1 MPITVVRKEY
11 GKTKTPPFASNMIP
25 QKGEGLIVEPSKEAA
40 GYTGDEAVALAA
52 KQSNVAVVSA
62 YPITPQTIIVER
74 FSEYVANGEVDTEFI
89 CVESEH
95 SALSAGIGS
104 SLCGVRVFT
113 ATASQGL
120 ALMHEVLYT
129 ASGLRCPIVMAVANR
144 ALSAPIN
151 IHGDQSDMMGSRDC
165 GWVQIFV
172 ENVQEAYDWTI
183 MAFKIAEDKDV
194 QLPVSVNLDGFTLS
208 HSMENLYVLKDED
221 VAKFI
226 GTRKADL
233 KLDPMNPITF
243 GGLALPEY
251 YYEIKRQ
258 QNQALQ
264 NAHPVTEKVLEEY
277 CSASGR
283 RYGLVETYAIEDAE
297 AAILCLGSASGTARE
312 AVNQLRA
319 QGKKVGAIKLWLYRP
334 FPTDELLDVTK
345 GLKSIVVI
353 DQSISFGAPFNPVC
367 SDIVATLHWAGR
379 NTKVMNS
386 VLGIGGRDIS
396 VKDLAGELEKALEV
410 AETGISRAPITY
422 VGVRE

>member
-1 MPITVVRKEY
+1 
-11 GKTKTPPFASNMIP
+11 MIP
-25 QKGEGLIVEPSKEAA
+25 YKGEGMTVEPSQETA
-40 GYTGDEAVALAA
+40 GYTGDEAIALAA
-52 KQSNVAVVSA
+52 KQSKVAVVSA

-95 SALSAGIGS
+95 SALSACIGS

-113 ATASQGL
+113 ATSSQGL
-120 ALMHEVLYT
+120 ALMHEVLYA

-151 IHGDQSDMMGSRDC
+151 IHGDHSDMMGSRDC

-183 MAFKIAEDKDV
+183 IAFKIAEDQDV
-194 QLPVSVNLDGFTLS
+194 QLPVSVNLDGFTLT
-208 HSMENLYVLKDED
+208 HSMEDLLVLKDKD
-221 VAKFI
+221 IANFV

-233 KLDPMNPITF
+233 KLDPTNPMTY

-264 NAHPVTEKVLEEY
+264 NAHCVTEKVLEEY
-277 CSASGR
+277 CSTSGR
-283 RYGLVETYAIEDAE
+283 KYGLVETYAIEDAE
-297 AAILCLGSASGTARE
+297 VAILCLGSSAGTAKE

-334 FPTDELLDVTK
+334 LPTDEILEVTK
-345 GLKSIVVI
+345 DLKSIIVL
-353 DQSISFGAPFNPVC
+353 DRSISFGAPFNPLC
-367 SDIVATLHWAGR
+367 TDIISTLHQAGR
-379 NTKVMNS
+379 ETKVLNA

-396 VKDLAGELEKALEV
+396 VKELAGALEKALSV
-410 AETGISRAPITY
+410 AETGVVKESVTY

>member
-11 GKTKTPPFASNMIP
+11 YQTKTPPFAPSMIP
-25 QKGEGLIVEPSKEAA
+25 YKGEGMTVEPTQETA
-40 GYTGDEAVALAA
+40 GYTGDEAIALAA
-52 KQSNVAVVSA
+52 KQSKVAVVSA
-62 YPITPQTIIVER
+62 YPITPQTIIMER

-95 SALSAGIGS
+95 SALSACIGS

-113 ATASQGL
+113 ASSSQGL

-129 ASGLRCPIVMAVANR
+129 TSGLRCPVVMAVANR

-151 IHGDQSDMMGSRDC
+151 IHGDHSDMMGSRDC

-194 QLPVSVNLDGFTLS
+194 QLPVSVNLDGFTLT
-208 HSMENLYVLKDED
+208 HSMEDLYVLKDED
-221 VAKFI
+221 VVKFV

-251 YYEIKRQ
+251 YFEMKRQ
-258 QNQALQ
+258 QDQALQ

-277 CSASGR
+277 CSVSGR

-334 FPTDELLDVTK
+334 LPTDELLEVTK
-345 GLKSIVVI
+345 GLKSIVVL
-353 DQSISFGAPFNPVC
+353 DRSISFGAPFNPVC
-367 SDIVATLHWAGR
+367 SDIASTLHWAGR
-379 NTKVMNS
+379 NTKVLNA

-410 AETGISRAPITY
+410 AETGITKAPITY

>member
-11 GKTKTPPFASNMIP
+11 YKTKTPPFAPNMIP
-25 QKGEGLIVEPSKEAA
+25 YKGEGLTVQPSQETF

-52 KQSNVAVVSA
+52 KQSKVAVISA

-89 CVESEH
+89 CIESEH
-95 SALSAGIGS
+95 SAMSACIGS

-120 ALMHEVLYT
+120 ALMHEVLYA

-151 IHGDQSDMMGSRDC
+151 IHGDHSDMMGSRDC

-208 HSMENLYVLKDED
+208 HSMEDLHVLKDED
-221 VAKFI
+221 VAKFV
-226 GTRKADL
+226 GLRKANL
-233 KLDPMNPITF
+233 KLDPRNPITF

-258 QNQALQ
+258 QEQALQ
-264 NAHPVTEKVLEEY
+264 NAHLVTEKVLEEY
-277 CSASGR
+277 CSTSGR

-345 GLKSIVVI
+345 GLKSIVVL
-353 DQSISFGAPFNPVC
+353 DRSISFGAPLNPVC
-367 SDIVATLHWAGR
+367 NDIAATLHLAGR
-379 NTKVMNS
+379 NTKVLNA

-396 VKDLAGELEKALEV
+396 VKDLAGVLEKALEA
-410 AETGISRAPITY
+410 AETGISRAHITY

>member
-11 GKTKTPPFASNMIP
+11 YQTKTPPFAPSMIP
-25 QKGEGLIVEPSKEAA
+25 YKGEGMTVEPAQETA
-40 GYTGDEAVALAA
+40 GYTGDEAIALAA
-52 KQSNVAVVSA
+52 KQSKVAVVSA

-95 SALSAGIGS
+95 SALSACIGS

-113 ATASQGL
+113 ASSSQGL

-129 ASGLRCPIVMAVANR
+129 TSGLRCPVVMAVANR

-151 IHGDQSDMMGSRDC
+151 IHGDHSDMMGSRDC

-183 MAFKIAEDKDV
+183 MAFKIAEDKEV
-194 QLPVSVNLDGFTLS
+194 QLPVSVNLDGFTLT
-208 HSMENLYVLKDED
+208 HSMEGLYVLKDED
-221 VAKFI
+221 VTKFV

-251 YYEIKRQ
+251 YFEMKRQ
-258 QNQALQ
+258 QDQALQ

-277 CSASGR
+277 CSVSGR

-334 FPTDELLDVTK
+334 LPTDELLEATK
-345 GLKSIVVI
+345 GLKSIVVL
-353 DQSISFGAPFNPVC
+353 DRSISFGAPFNPVC
-367 SDIVATLHWAGR
+367 SDIASTLHWAGR
-379 NTKVMNS
+379 NTKVLNA

-410 AETGISRAPITY
+410 AETGITKAPITY